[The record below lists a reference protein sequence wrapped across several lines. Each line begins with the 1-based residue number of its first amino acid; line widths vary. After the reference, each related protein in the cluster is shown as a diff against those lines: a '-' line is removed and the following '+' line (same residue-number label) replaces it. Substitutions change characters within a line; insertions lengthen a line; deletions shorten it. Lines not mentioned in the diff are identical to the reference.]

1 MFDSPA
7 DAADALLAYFER
19 PRVEIVVEALVPA
32 AIFHPAASGIAIG
45 GTRLGGTP
53 DAPAGFVWPRP
64 ARPDDPDEIARRG
77 NEDAGR
83 EMRAHMALDLPYA
96 FIAQV
101 DLTEAAALGPAA
113 SALPSEGRLLFFY
126 DLAIGPWDTGTRVA
140 RVIWERSPA
149 DALRPL
155 AVPDD
160 LAAAAAREAQE
171 RAAIA
176 AEFGDGD
183 EDVDED
189 AGGGTNYGAPARAMT
204 LRQAWRLPDPHAL
217 EIAAMPDFAAVARGE
232 SDDPML
238 QDLFSAYEEA
248 LEEFGDRYPAETW
261 QRQQLLGSPMPEQ
274 DDPRYDAVVVTGWGK
289 QHLSG
294 EEWLEH
300 RDEVLLKAHDWTLLL
315 QIDIGDWMQAR
326 FVEGTIYFLIRR
338 DHLEKHRFDEV
349 VAVYQQT

>member
-7 DAADALLAYFER
+7 DAADALLAFFER

-32 AIFHPAASGIAIG
+32 AIFHPSASGIV
-45 GTRLGGTP
+45 LGGTP
-53 DAPAGFVWPRP
+53 DTPAGFVWPRP
-64 ARPDDPDEIARRG
+64 PQPVDPDEIARRG

-101 DLTEAAALGPAA
+101 DLTEAAALGPVA
-113 SALPSEGRLLFFY
+113 SALPAEGRLLFFY

-149 DALRPL
+149 EALRTL
-155 AVPDD
+155 AMPDD
-160 LAAAAAREAQE
+160 LAAAAARAARE
-171 RAAIA
+171 RAAVA
-176 AEFGDGD
+176 AGFGD
-183 EDVDED
+183 EDE
-189 AGGGTNYGAPARAMT
+189 AQSGTNYGAPARTMA
-204 LRQAWRLPDPHAL
+204 LRQAWRPPDPHAL

-274 DDPRYDAVVVTGWGK
+274 DDPRYDAVIVTGFGK

-294 EEWLEH
+294 GEWLEH

-338 DHLEKHRFDEV
+338 DHLEQHRFEEV